1 MSLREY
7 CKDLHTEAEKTIFAK
22 KLVKGDLTEK
32 EYATYLYN
40 MLAVYDPIEFYCKHQ
55 GMLKNLKGIERIG
68 KIYQDFLELEEEGHA
83 YYLTPNTV
91 DYHSYLINLGN
102 DPERRPLIKAHMYVR
117 HMGDLF
123 GGQYIAKAVPGSG
136 KFYEFEDVEGL
147 KTAIREE
154 LTDDLGDEARV
165 AFEWAIKIMKDLG
178 GEQ

>member
-1 MSLREY
+1 
-7 CKDLHTEAEKTIFAK
+7 
-22 KLVKGDLTEK
+22 
-32 EYATYLYN
+32 
-40 MLAVYDPIEFYCKHQ
+40 
-55 GMLKNLKGIERIG
+55 
-68 KIYQDFLELEEEGHA
+68 
-83 YYLTPNTV
+83 
-91 DYHSYLINLGN
+91 
-102 DPERRPLIKAHMYVR
+102 MYVR